1 MNFKFSTSCHAFK
14 GSIITTLRTIMSTK
28 MTEGTPIRDLMIL
41 MITLFNK
48 MEIFGDEIDRKT

>member
-1 MNFKFSTSCHAFK
+1 MNSKFITSCHAFK
-14 GSIITTLRTIMSTK
+14 GSIITTLTTIMSTK
-28 MTEGTPIRDLMIL
+28 MTEGTPIRDHMIR